1 MKRLNPKRGGWKREG
16 VVGGGFKGT
25 RVGGGGESGSAR
37 PETDGGQRWAPGAAH
52 KGEQRGPARVPG
64 EEKTAPGPNPL
75 GSHNG
80 VFHGVSGGAAE
91 ADAGRRRRCPLAG
104 AEPRAPPPPRTPK
117 GPALGWGRCGRRRR
131 VGSRGA
137 RRLSAGPVCGS
148 GARRRGRK
156 GRARFGRGGRGR
168 ERGRG
173 GARLQSSRRG
183 GWRASGGRAGGTGTG
198 SESRDHSA
206 PRAGTGPSNPEA
218 RPWRAGRRG
227 PGGRAA
233 PAACSAPLAPAP
245 SRGGTPRS
253 SGSSPGGGGC
263 RCPAA
268 GPSGSRAAAA
278 GCVCASVPRSRPM
291 PGTCVKASCAQS
303 PSHTLLSK

>member
-37 PETDGGQRWAPGAAH
+37 PQTDGGQRWAPGAAH
-52 KGEQRGPARVPG
+52 KGERRGPARVPG

-117 GPALGWGRCGRRRR
+117 GPALGWGRSGRRRR
-131 VGSRGA
+131 VGARGA
-137 RRLSAGPVCGS
+137 RRLLVGQVCGS

-168 ERGRG
+168 ERGGERG
-173 GARLQSSRRG
+173 CKAAAGEAGARV
-183 GWRASGGRAGGTGTG
+183 A
-198 SESRDHSA
+198 
-206 PRAGTGPSNPEA
+206 
-218 RPWRAGRRG
+218 
-227 PGGRAA
+227 GGRAA
-233 PAACSAPLAPAP
+233 LAQAPRAATTPLREPEP
-245 SRGGTPRS
+245 GPQIRKPGPGT
-253 SGSSPGGGGC
+253 
-263 RCPAA
+263 
-268 GPSGSRAAAA
+268 RAAAA
-278 GCVCASVPRSRPM
+278 PVAAPLLPPAPPRSRPL
-291 PGTCVKASCAQS
+291 PLGEERRGAAGAAPEEAAAAAPPPVRAAPEPPRRAVCVRVCRALAPCLA
-303 PSHTLLSK
+303 HA

>member
-37 PETDGGQRWAPGAAH
+37 PQTDGGQRWAPGAAH
-52 KGEQRGPARVPG
+52 KGERRGPARVPG

-117 GPALGWGRCGRRRR
+117 GPALGWGRSGRRRR
-131 VGSRGA
+131 VGARGA
-137 RRLSAGPVCGS
+137 RRLLVGPVCGS

-156 GRARFGRGGRGR
+156 GRARFGRGGRER
-168 ERGRG
+168 ERGGGSAAAKQPPGRLAREWRAGGRRWHRLREPRPLRSESRNRAPKSGSPALARG
-173 GARLQSSRRG
+173 PPRPRWPRRSCRLLRPARARSLSGRNAEEQREQPRRRRLPLPRRRSERLPSRRG
-183 GWRASGGRAGGTGTG
+183 G
-198 SESRDHSA
+198 
-206 PRAGTGPSNPEA
+206 
-218 RPWRAGRRG
+218 
-227 PGGRAA
+227 
-233 PAACSAPLAPAP
+233 L
-245 SRGGTPRS
+245 
-253 SGSSPGGGGC
+253 
-263 RCPAA
+263 
-268 GPSGSRAAAA
+268 
-278 GCVCASVPRSRPM
+278 CVCECAALSPHAWHMRKSELRPKSQ
-291 PGTCVKASCAQS
+291 PY
-303 PSHTLLSK
+303 PP